1 MNSFSARSA
10 VASSLSLSLSGALL
24 LVSLAAPCA
33 AQTREKKVGEK
44 DFPALVKDAS
54 SAFEAKKH
62 SLAIDKLQAALQ
74 IAIEALQK
82 EVLAVMP
89 AAPEGFKARP
99 TTSDGAANPLATA
112 MLGAIG
118 APIEQRY
125 DGPKGASVKITCVA
139 KSPMVSMM
147 GAVFTMAGHDP
158 DKEVIGYG
166 SHKGV
171 LEKHSGGNRLQLQI
185 LVAEKHL
192 VTVEASSIS
201 EETLFAMINQ
211 AFVDNLAKI
220 LG

>member
-1 MNSFSARSA
+1 MNAISPRSA
-10 VASSLSLSLSGALL
+10 CVSYLSLSCVLL
-24 LVSLAAPCA
+24 FVNFAAPCA
-33 AQTREKKVGEK
+33 AQTREKKTSEK
-44 DFPALVKDAS
+44 DFPVVVKEAS
-54 SAFEAKKH
+54 EAFEAKKH

-89 AAPEGFKARP
+89 AAPEGFKARAAANE
-99 TTSDGAANPLATA
+99 GASNPLATA
-112 MLGAIG
+112 MLGTLG

-125 DGPKGASVKITCVA
+125 DGPKGAYVKITCVA

-158 DKEVIGYG
+158 NKEVIGYG

-171 LEKHSGGNRLQLQI
+171 LEKQSGGKRFELQV

-192 VTVEASSIS
+192 VTVEASAVS
-201 EETLFAMINQ
+201 EETLFAMIDQ
-211 AFVDNLAKI
+211 AFIDKLAKI